1 MIPLVE
7 AAPKCV
13 LAAIY
18 ETLHVGDTATFKAS
32 DILAGGTTLSAKGTC
47 RALIGG
53 LSSISSVVGREYL
66 LFTEGQ

>member
-18 ETLHVGDTATFKAS
+18 ETLHVGDTAAFKAS
-32 DILAGGTTLSAKGTC
+32 DILAGGTTL
-47 RALIGG
+47 
-53 LSSISSVVGREYL
+53 
-66 LFTEGQ
+66 